1 MTLDDARQQ
10 IVEVGRLLAANG
22 LVAGY
27 AGNLSMRIDSQRVLT
42 TPTGRPKGLLS
53 PSELV
58 LVDVSTGEPLA
69 NQAARPSSEVKMH
82 VAIYQANPRVDA
94 IVHAHPKVTSAIA
107 LQPQSP
113 NYCITAEGAAT
124 LGPIVRIPY
133 LKPGQWPLARACAK
147 GAGYS
152 QVLVLQHHGAVTT
165 GKTLMDAFALMD
177 SLEHVSQIYL
187 VAMQYNHIPS
197 LSKKEVHQLR
207 GTNTLLQ
214 WIELQSLQ

>member
-27 AGNLSMRIDSQRVLT
+27 AGNLSIRIDDQRVLT
-42 TPTGRPKGLLS
+42 TPTTQPKGLLT
-53 PSELV
+53 PSALV
-58 LVDVSTGEPLA
+58 LVDVVTGEPLPDEA
-69 NQAARPSSEVKMH
+69 GQPSSEVKMH
-82 VAIYQANPRVDA
+82 VAIYQANPQVNA
-94 IVHAHPKVTSAIA
+94 IVHAHPKVTSAVA
-107 LQPQSP
+107 LQPQLP

-124 LGPIVRIPY
+124 LGPIVRVPY
-133 LKPGQWPLARACAK
+133 LRPGQWPLAHACAQ
-147 GAGYS
+147 AASHS

-187 VAMQYNHIPS
+187 AAMQYNYIPS
-197 LSKKEVHQLR
+197 LSKKEVHDLR
-207 GTNTLLQ
+207 GTNTSLK
-214 WIELQSLQ
+214 WIDLHSLQ